1 MLIFKRNEHFMI
13 ILIVIDNDLSLYTFF
28 KFEKE
33 IFDKL
38 NKKFNFSNDGEC
50 NWFIR
55 MNIQQRYDGII
66 ID

>member
-50 NWFIR
+50 N
-55 MNIQQRYDGII
+55 
-66 ID
+66 